1 MLDFLTGGVG
11 LTVIIVIVALVLIMA
26 LVLST
31 WRKIPNDHAA
41 VIVGAGKPKVVTGGG
56 TMVIPLLQRMDMIT
70 LETLGLAVSV
80 TGVKTSLGVPINDD
94 GYVIIKVNGDV

>member
-41 VIVGAGKPKVVTGGG
+41 VNRWCRKAKGSDWRRYNGNS
-56 TMVIPLLQRMDMIT
+56 
-70 LETLGLAVSV
+70 AVAAH
-80 TGVKTSLGVPINDD
+80 
-94 GYVIIKVNGDV
+94 GYDYT